1 MKTISGLLALTIQF
15 PICALAQGPAPAP
28 PKAAPAPPI
37 AAPAPAPTG
46 PPYVSPE
53 VHADRKVTFR
63 IAAPKA
69 GEVTFNGDWIPNEK
83 PKLTR
88 GDKGIWQV
96 TLGPLPPGLYIYGFN
111 VDGVATPD
119 VLNPAVKMRART
131 VGSLVTVPGDAPA
144 YWDMKDVPHGTV
156 EINWHKSTVV
166 GETRPVWIYTPPGY
180 DKDKTRKYPV
190 LYLLHGRNAT
200 AADWTQAG
208 LANFILDN
216 LLAEKKAVP
225 MIVVMPLGHVI
236 PFDAPTPENNEVF
249 KNYLIKE
256 VIPMVEARYRAL
268 PRRENRA
275 VFGLSMGGAQ
285 ALGIGLGR
293 LDLFSQVGTYSAGS
307 TPGDLE
313 KLIEPALKDAP
324 AVNKQLKLFWI
335 GCGKQDALF
344 ARNEALS
351 KTLGDRQV
359 KHTFRAT
366 DGVHN
371 WTIWR
376 QYLFETAP
384 LLFR

>member
-1 MKTISGLLALTIQF
+1 MKTMPGSVVLALLF
-15 PICALAQGPAPAP
+15 PLSALAQ
-28 PKAAPAPPI
+28 
-37 AAPAPAPTG
+37 APAPAVPGAPGAAPAAPPAPSG

-63 IAAPKA
+63 IQAPKA
-69 GEVTFNGDWIPNEK
+69 AEVTFTGDWLPTEK
-83 PKLTR
+83 PKLTK

-119 VLNPAVKMRART
+119 LLNPAVKMRART
-131 VGSLVTVPGDAPA
+131 VGSLVTVPGAEPGFWDA
-144 YWDMKDVPHGTV
+144 KDVPHGTV
-156 EINWHKSTVV
+156 AITWHKSAVV

-180 DKDKTRKYPV
+180 ERDKGRKYPV

-216 LLAEKKAVP
+216 LLAEKKVVP

-236 PFDAPTPENNEVF
+236 PFDAPVPKNNEVF
-249 KNYLIKE
+249 KNYLVKE
-256 VIPMVEARYRAL
+256 LVPLVEGKYRTI
-268 PRRENRA
+268 PRRESRA

-285 ALGIGLGR
+285 ALEIGLGH
-293 LDLFSQVGTYSAGS
+293 LDLFSQIGTYSAGAP
-307 TPGDLE
+307 PGELE
-313 KLIEPALKDAP
+313 KLIVPALEKAP
-324 AVNKQLKLFWI
+324 LVNKQLKLFWI
-335 GCGKQDALF
+335 GCGRQDALF

-351 KTLGDRQV
+351 KSLTDKQV

-376 QYLFETAP
+376 QHLFETAP
-384 LLFR
+384 LMFR